1 MPARAAY
8 SIGLDF
14 GTNSVRAL
22 VADVRDGR
30 EIATGVA
37 DYPSGDHGVILDA
50 RDPNVARQNP
60 ADYAAAMTPA
70 VKAALRSAAKARGFN
85 PDRIVGIGVDTT
97 ASTPLPVD
105 NSVTPL
111 AEKRGFTKNR
121 DAFAWLWKDH
131 TAYAE
136 AEEITELARIERP
149 EYLARCGGTYSSEWL
164 WSKALHCLRSSPKVF
179 DAAASW
185 LELCDYIPALLT
197 GCESVERVRRGVCAA
212 GHKAMFDPAN
222 GLPAAG
228 FLGKLHPQ
236 LGALRGRMFAEAYTS
251 DAPAGE
257 LSAAWAKRLGLPAGI
272 PVAVG
277 AIDAHVGAVGAGI
290 RPGTLVKILG
300 TSSCDM
306 LVAPGSMDVPEI
318 PGLCGV
324 VKGSILP
331 GCWGFEAGQ
340 PAVGD
345 LLNWWAGG
353 FDSRKDAHEKL
364 TADAA
369 KLSPG
374 ESGLV
379 ALDWNNGN
387 RSVLVDVRLTGLLVG
402 QTLQTRPAEVY
413 RALIEATAFGA
424 RKIIDRMEECG
435 VTVREVVACGG
446 IAEKNALL
454 MQIYADVL
462 GRPMKVSRS
471 SQTCALG
478 AAIFGAVV
486 GGAHRT
492 VEQAQKAMCGLKPGG
507 YRPAPAARRLY
518 DRLYNV
524 YGRLHDAFGDP
535 KRGAAVDGVM
545 KQLLAIRDEVRGQ
558 T

>member
-1 MPARAAY
+1 
-8 SIGLDF
+8 
-14 GTNSVRAL
+14 V
-22 VADVRDGR
+22 
-30 EIATGVA
+30 
-37 DYPSGDHGVILDA
+37 
-50 RDPNVARQNP
+50 
-60 ADYAAAMTPA
+60 
-70 VKAALRSAAKARGFN
+70 
-85 PDRIVGIGVDTT
+85 
-97 ASTPLPVD
+97 
-105 NSVTPL
+105 PL
-111 AEKRGFTKNR
+111 AERSSFARQR

-131 TAYAE
+131 TAHAE
-136 AEEITELARIERP
+136 AQEITELARIERP

-164 WSKALHCLRSSPKVF
+164 WSKALHCLRVSPKVF
-179 DAAASW
+179 KAAATW

-197 GCESVERVRRGVCAA
+197 DCKSADRIRRGVCAA
-212 GHKAMFDPAN
+212 GHKAMFDPAD
-222 GLPAAG
+222 GLPSAE

-236 LGALRGRMFAEAYTS
+236 LGALRGRMYAEAHTS
-251 DAPAGE
+251 DTPAGG
-257 LSAAWAKRLGLPAGI
+257 LSPAWGRRLGLPAGI

-277 AIDAHVGAVGAGI
+277 AIDAHVGAVGSGI
-290 RPGTLVKILG
+290 RPGRLVKILG

-306 LVAPGSMDVPEI
+306 LVAPGSADVPEI

-324 VKGSILP
+324 VNGSILP
-331 GCWGFEAGQ
+331 GHWGFEAGQ

-345 LLNWWAGG
+345 LLNWWASE
-353 FDSRKDAHEKL
+353 FDARKDAHAKL
-364 TADAA
+364 TAAA
-369 KLSPG
+369 GKLRPG

-424 RKIIDRMEECG
+424 RKIVDRMEACG
-435 VTVREVVACGG
+435 VAVREVVACGG
-446 IAEKNALL
+446 IAEKNALF

-486 GGAHRT
+486 GGAHRS
-492 VEQAQKAMCGLKPGG
+492 VEQAQEAMCGLRPGG
-507 YRPAPAARRLY
+507 YRPAAAARKAY

-545 KQLLAIRDEVRGQ
+545 KELLAIRDQARARS
-558 T
+558 